1 MAYRVHNFDY
11 NTPTRLLFGRGKIEK
26 LPEVAAEFGK
36 KVLLVYGGGS
46 IKKLGIYDKVKTLL
60 ADCEIIELS
69 GVEPN
74 PKVTSVNE
82 GAKLC
87 REHGVDFVL
96 AVGGGSV
103 LDCAKAIC
111 AAAHYDGDAWDII
124 TDPSKITQALPLV
137 TVLTLAATGS
147 EYDAAAVISNWD
159 TKQKIGV
166 LTPVFYPRV
175 SICDPEYTYS
185 VSKKQ
190 TAAGCA
196 DIMSHIFE
204 QYCVKDSNLVSDGLC
219 ETVLRA
225 VLGTGKKAYDNGN
238 DYDARATL
246 MWASS
251 LACNGICVMGNSF
264 AAWVCHAIEH
274 ELSAFYDITH
284 GEGLAIV
291 TPVYFRYS
299 LNDETVGRFA
309 TLANRVF
316 DVPFEA
322 DQYAMA
328 EKGIQR
334 LEAFFASINL
344 PSKLSQVGI
353 TDDRHFEAMAE
364 SCTKLWNLKEAIRP
378 LDKQDVVEIL
388 KRCL

>member
-1 MAYRVHNFDY
+1 MAYAVHNFDY
-11 NTPTRLLFGRGKIEK
+11 NTPTRLLFGRGKIER

-60 ADCEIIELS
+60 ADCEIYECA

-82 GAKLC
+82 GARLC
-87 REHGVDFVL
+87 REHDVDFVL

-103 LDCAKAIC
+103 IDCAKAIC
-111 AAAHYDGDAWDII
+111 AARYYEGDAWDIV
-124 TDPSKITQALPLV
+124 TDPSKITKALPLV

-147 EYDAAAVISNWD
+147 EYDAAAVISNMD
-159 TKQKIGV
+159 ENKKIGV

-175 SICDPEYTYS
+175 SICDPEYTFS

-225 VLGTGKKAYDNGN
+225 VLGMGKRAYDKGD
-238 DYDARATL
+238 DYEARATL

-251 LACNGICVMGNSF
+251 LACNGICVTGNSF
-264 AAWVCHAIEH
+264 AAWVCHGIEH

-291 TPVYFRYS
+291 TPVFFRYS

-322 DQYAMA
+322 DLYAMA
-328 EKGIQR
+328 EKGFQK
-334 LEAFFASINL
+334 LEAFFASIGL
-344 PSKLSQVGI
+344 PSKLSEVGI
-353 TDDRHFEAMAE
+353 TSDEHFEAMA
-364 SCTKLWNLKEAIRP
+364 
-378 LDKQDVVEIL
+378 DVVEIL

>member
-74 PKVTSVNE
+74 PKVTSVNA

-87 REHGVDFVL
+87 KEHGVDFVL

-111 AAAHYDGDAWDII
+111 AAAYYDGDAWDII
-124 TDPSKITQALPLV
+124 TDPAKITKALPLV

-147 EYDAAAVISNWD
+147 EYDPAAVISNWD
-159 TKQKIGV
+159 TNQKIGV

-225 VLGTGKKAYDNGN
+225 VLGTGRRRQRLRRPRHAHVGELFGLQRHLRHGQFLCRLGLPRDRTRTLGLLRHHARRRSR
-238 DYDARATL
+238 DRDARL
-246 MWASS
+246 
-251 LACNGICVMGNSF
+251 LPLQPQRRNG
-264 AAWVCHAIEH
+264 
-274 ELSAFYDITH
+274 
-284 GEGLAIV
+284 
-291 TPVYFRYS
+291 
-299 LNDETVGRFA
+299 
-309 TLANRVF
+309 
-316 DVPFEA
+316 
-322 DQYAMA
+322 
-328 EKGIQR
+328 
-334 LEAFFASINL
+334 
-344 PSKLSQVGI
+344 
-353 TDDRHFEAMAE
+353 
-364 SCTKLWNLKEAIRP
+364 RP
-378 LDKQDVVEIL
+378 LCDACEPRLRRAV
-388 KRCL
+388 

>member
-1 MAYRVHNFDY
+1 M
-11 NTPTRLLFGRGKIEK
+11 
-26 LPEVAAEFGK
+26 
-36 KVLLVYGGGS
+36 
-46 IKKLGIYDKVKTLL
+46 
-60 ADCEIIELS
+60 
-69 GVEPN
+69 
-74 PKVTSVNE
+74 TSVNE
-82 GAKLC
+82 GARLC
-87 REHGVDFVL
+87 REHDVDFVL

-103 LDCAKAIC
+103 IDCAKAIC
-111 AAAHYDGDAWDII
+111 AARYYEGDAWDIV
-124 TDPSKITQALPLV
+124 TDPSKITKALPLV

-147 EYDAAAVISNWD
+147 EYDAAAVISNMD
-159 TKQKIGV
+159 ENKKIGV

-175 SICDPEYTYS
+175 SICDPEYTFS

-204 QYCVKDSNLVSDGLC
+204 QYCVKDSNL
-219 ETVLRA
+219 
-225 VLGTGKKAYDNGN
+225 
-238 DYDARATL
+238 
-246 MWASS
+246 
-251 LACNGICVMGNSF
+251 ACNGICVTGNSF
-264 AAWVCHAIEH
+264 AAWVCHGIEH

-291 TPVYFRYS
+291 TPVFFRYS

-322 DQYAMA
+322 DLYAMA
-328 EKGIQR
+328 EKGFQK
-334 LEAFFASINL
+334 LEAFFASIGL

-353 TDDRHFEAMAE
+353 TSDEHFEAMAE
-364 SCTKLWNLKEAIRP
+364 SCMKLWDFSQAIRP
-378 LDKQDVVEIL
+378 LDKDDVVEIL